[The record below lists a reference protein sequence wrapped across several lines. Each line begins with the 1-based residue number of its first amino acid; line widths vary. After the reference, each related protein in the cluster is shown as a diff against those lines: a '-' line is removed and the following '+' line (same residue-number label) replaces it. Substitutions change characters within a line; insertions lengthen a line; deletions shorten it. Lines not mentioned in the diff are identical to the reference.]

1 VSARYGEVTIM
12 IESMAPFP
20 CTTMPLQTDADW
32 TLERSKSQRECLLLP
47 GFKVSYISTRATLIY
62 VELAGLQVDTE

>member
-1 VSARYGEVTIM
+1 
-12 IESMAPFP
+12 
-20 CTTMPLQTDADW
+20 MPLQTDADW